1 MSTARDFERAD
12 DAIVTL
18 LSHWLTRTL
27 GNDELRHKIE
37 RIGTEEL
44 APAGRDAVDDL
55 LRDLAAAAPG
65 ERGQLEVSVRE
76 TLETLVYGD

>member
-1 MSTARDFERAD
+1 MSTARDFQRAD

-37 RIGTEEL
+37 QIGTDEL
-44 APAGRDAVDDL
+44 APAGRDAVDEL
-55 LRDLAAAAPG
+55 LQELAASAPG

>member
-1 MSTARDFERAD
+1 MSTARDFQRAD

-37 RIGTEEL
+37 QIGTDEL
-44 APAGRDAVDDL
+44 APAGRDAVDEL
-55 LRDLAAAAPG
+55 LHELAASAPG

>member
-1 MSTARDFERAD
+1 MSTARDFQRAD

-37 RIGTEEL
+37 QIGTDEL
-44 APAGRDAVDDL
+44 APAGRDAVDEL
-55 LRDLAAAAPG
+55 LRELAASAPG